1 MVLVVPDS
9 LAVATLKQDCLTAG
23 LLVRIGYGLLNKFN
37 SDAVQPAV
45 VHGGS

>member
-9 LAVATLKQDCLTAG
+9 LAVATLKQDCLAAG

-37 SDAVQPAV
+37 SDAVQPVV